1 MPTSTTAPSP
11 HRSGH
16 HRRPRATARHIAPLD
31 GLRGLAVLGV
41 LFFHAGHFGGGFLGV
56 DLFFVLSGFL
66 ITGLLLKEAADHQGG
81 IGLAAF
87 WERRA
92 RRLLPA
98 LTVMIVVTLLLV
110 WAAGPPYLLG
120 FALED
125 GPWAALQATNWH
137 FISEQVGYWNDADTR
152 VFSHLWSIGVEW
164 QFYVVWPV
172 VVALLAR
179 GRATRR
185 LVPVFA
191 AAGAVISLTAMV
203 ALAHGPDTTRVYEGT
218 DTRAFSLLLGA
229 LMATAPVRRLLAK
242 VPSRLAGGLCALL
255 VCGLG
260 TYWFLTDGPNSPF
273 LFRGG
278 LFLHSLAAVLLIAL
292 LAHAPAGLAGRL
304 LGSRPLR
311 SLGGVSYSLYLWHWP
326 VYLLLTEE
334 VLGFGGWARTA
345 VIVLVSLAAGF
356 LSKVLVEDPIR
367 FKAGWARGRTGTVCL
382 AAALAAVAGACL
394 LVPAPNPGANSVDL
408 TQLTAATSSGPPP
421 GTQV

>member
-1 MPTSTTAPSP
+1 MPTSAAAPPSP
-11 HRSGH
+11 PSSPPPS
-16 HRRPRATARHIAPLD
+16 RRHGRPGPRATGRHITPLD

-41 LFFHAGHFGGGFLGV
+41 LFFHAGHFDGGFLGV

-66 ITGLLLKEAADHQGG
+66 ITGLLLKEAADRNGTV
-81 IGLAAF
+81 GLAAF
-87 WERRA
+87 WERRV

-98 LTVMIVVTLLLV
+98 LTVMIVAVLLLV
-110 WAAGPPYLLG
+110 RAAGPPYLLG

-137 FISEQVGYWNDADTR
+137 FISDQVGYWNDGDTR

-172 VVALLAR
+172 VVAVLAR
-179 GRATRR
+179 RRTTRR
-185 LVPVFA
+185 LVPLIA
-191 AAGAVISLTAMV
+191 ASGAVLSLVVMI

-229 LMATAPVRRLLAK
+229 LMATGPVRRLLSRT
-242 VPSRLAGGLCALL
+242 PGRLANCLCAAL

-260 TYWFLTDGPNSPF
+260 AHWCLTGGPSDPF

-278 LFLHSLAAVLLIAL
+278 LFLHALAAALLIAL
-292 LAHAPAGLAGRL
+292 LAHTPAGPVGRL

-311 SLGGVSYSLYLWHWP
+311 ELGAVSYSLYLWHWP
-326 VYLLLTEE
+326 IYLLLSED

-345 VIVLVSLAAGF
+345 VLLAVSLAAGW
-356 LSKVLVEDPIR
+356 LSKVLVEDPAR
-367 FKAGWARGRTGTVCL
+367 FKARWARGRTGAACL
-382 AAALAAVAGACL
+382 TAALAAVAGVCL
-394 LVPAPNPGANSVDL
+394 LVPAPAPGADSVDL
-408 TQLTAATSSGPPP
+408 TQLTAASG
-421 GTQV
+421 

>member
-1 MPTSTTAPSP
+1 MPTITTTATPPS
-11 HRSGH
+11 HR
-16 HRRPRATARHIAPLD
+16 RRPRATARHIAPLD

-66 ITGLLLKEAADHQGG
+66 ITGLLLKEAADRHGS
-81 IGLAAF
+81 IDLAAF

-98 LTVMIVVTLLLV
+98 LTVMIAGTLFLAA
-110 WAAGPPYLLG
+110 AAGPPYLLG

-172 VVALLAR
+172 VVAVLAR
-179 GRATRR
+179 GRAARR
-185 LVPVFA
+185 LVPVIA
-191 AAGAVISLTAMV
+191 AVGAALSLTVMI

-229 LMATAPVRRLLAK
+229 LMATAPARRLLAR
-242 VPSRLAGGLCALL
+242 VPGRLAGGLCAVL
-255 VCGLG
+255 VCTLG
-260 TYWFLTDGPNSPF
+260 AYWFLTDGPGSPF
-273 LFRGG
+273 LFQGG
-278 LFLHSLAAVLLIAL
+278 LFLHALAAALLIAL
-292 LAHAPAGLAGRL
+292 LAHAPAGPVGRL

-311 SLGGVSYSLYLWHWP
+311 WLGGISYSLYLWHWP
-326 VYLLLTEE
+326 VYLLLSEE
-334 VLGFGGWARTA
+334 TLGFGGWGRTA
-345 VIVLVSLAAGF
+345 LLVPISLAAGF
-356 LSKVLVEDPIR
+356 LSKILVEDPIR
-367 FKAGWARGRTGTVCL
+367 FKARWARSRTGTVCL
-382 AAALAAVAGACL
+382 AAVLAAVAAACL
-394 LVPAPNPGANSVDL
+394 FIPAPNQGADSVDL
-408 TQLTAATSSGPPP
+408 TRLTAASGVVP
-421 GTQV
+421 GV

>member
-1 MPTSTTAPSP
+1 MSTSETVLPAPP
-11 HRSGH
+11 PARH
-16 HRRPRATARHIAPLD
+16 HGPPRARRTARHITPLD

-66 ITGLLLKEAADHQGG
+66 ITGLLLKEAADRQGKAD
-81 IGLAAF
+81 LAAF
-87 WERRA
+87 WVRRA

-98 LTVMIVVTLLLV
+98 LTVVIVGTLLLV
-110 WAAGPPYLLG
+110 WAAGPPYLLR

-172 VVALLAR
+172 VVAALAR
-179 GRATRR
+179 RPATRR
-185 LVPVFA
+185 LVPVVA
-191 AAGAVISLTAMV
+191 AVGAAVSLVVMI
-203 ALAHGPDTTRVYEGT
+203 ALAYGPDTTRAYEGT

-229 LMATAPVRRLLAK
+229 LMATEPVRRLVSDIPARQAG
-242 VPSRLAGGLCALL
+242 RLCVVL

-260 TYWFLTDGPNSPF
+260 AYWFLADGPNAPF

-278 LFLHSLAAVLLIAL
+278 LFLHSLAAALLIAL
-292 LAHAPAGLAGRL
+292 LAHAPDRPVGRL

-311 SLGGVSYSLYLWHWP
+311 SLGDVSYSLYLWHWP
-326 VYLLLTEE
+326 IYLLLTEE
-334 VLGFGGWARTA
+334 VLGFGGWARTSL
-345 VIVLVSLAAGF
+345 LVAASLVAGC
-356 LSKVLVEDPIR
+356 LSKVLVEDPVR
-367 FKAGWARGRTGTVCL
+367 FKARWARGRTGTACL
-382 AAALAAVAGACL
+382 AAALAAVAAVCL
-394 LVPAPNPGANSVDL
+394 LVPAPNPGADAVDL
-408 TQLTAATSSGPPP
+408 TQLTSGSN
-421 GTQV
+421 